1 MVLNHRWLEV
11 EVLHLLGLELQ
22 VECLQQ
28 LDRTI
33 KRRPELVGEGF
44 QREVLELILGLE
56 ISQVRLGG
64 LILDDDHVLLS

>member
-1 MVLNHRWLEV
+1 MVLNNRWLEV
-11 EVLHLLGLELQ
+11 EVLHLLVLELQ